1 MDKKITNSI
10 YQPDSNTSVNTF
22 LPQKTEESPSQILKF
37 INENFMVLPDFKPNP
52 KIGQEIATPI
62 EIHNGVE
69 FMEKIVPSDEI
80 TSIKNS
86 DTQFFLKIIP
96 IIPTNISDEKLA
108 TTIKKAIA
116 KLIDAT
122 LLRSNII
129 PKLVYSPSGWSQ
141 FASAF
146 L

>member
-1 MDKKITNSI
+1 MDKKFTNRVN
-10 YQPDSNTSVNTF
+10 QPDSNTSVNAF
-22 LPQKTEESPSQILKF
+22 LLGKTEESSSQILKF

-52 KIGQEIATPI
+52 NIGQEITTPI
-62 EIHNGVE
+62 EIHSGVE
-69 FMEKIVPSDEI
+69 FMEKIVPSEEI
-80 TSIKNS
+80 TSIKDS

-122 LLRSNII
+122 LLRSNIVATI
-129 PKLVYSPSGWSQ
+129 LTDYSICLP
-141 FASAF
+141 
-146 L
+146 LP